1 MTKTG
6 EKTQKLSLNYSQ
18 KDNMAMYDNFAKTFS
33 KSRKNLKWAEI
44 DAILEIL
51 KNENLTKILDIGCGS
66 GRFLENYKNFFV
78 NSPEL
83 YLGLDASEN
92 MIIEAKKNLENE
104 NEKSTKN
111 FFEVCEMQKLEKFF
125 EKNNFPKFDA
135 IIFLASFHHLENEN
149 ERIEVL
155 KSAKKIL
162 NENWKIFLT
171 NWNLLGQEK
180 YQNSHLWNSDF
191 KIKIGEFDR
200 YYHGFKLEEL
210 EKIFEKCEL
219 KIEKNEIFE
228 GWRNIFSI
236 LKN

>member
-33 KSRKNLKWAEI
+33 KSRKNLKWAEVN
-44 DAILEIL
+44 AILEIL

-66 GRFLENYKNFFV
+66 GRFLENYKNFFG
-78 NSPEL
+78 NLPEL
-83 YLGLDASEN
+83 YLGLDASQN
-92 MIIEAKKNLENE
+92 MIIEAKKIIENE
-104 NEKSTKN
+104 NSTKN
-111 FFEVCEMQKLEKFF
+111 FFEVCEMQKLENFF

-135 IIFLASFHHLENEN
+135 IIFLASFHHLENKN

-171 NWNLLGQEK
+171 NWNLLEQEK
-180 YQNSHLWNSDF
+180 YQNSHLWNGDF

-200 YYHGFKLEEL
+200 YYNGFKLEEL

>member
-1 MTKTG
+1 
-6 EKTQKLSLNYSQ
+6 
-18 KDNMAMYDNFAKTFS
+18 MAMYDNFAKTFAN
-33 KSRKNLKWAEI
+33 SRKNLKWAEVNT
-44 DAILEIL
+44 ILEIL

-66 GRFLENYKNFFV
+66 GRFLENYKNFFG

-83 YLGLDASEN
+83 YLGLDASQN
-92 MIIEAKKNLENE
+92 MIIEAKKNLENK
-104 NEKSTKN
+104 NKNSTKN
-111 FFEVCEMQKLEKFF
+111 FFEICEMQNLENFF

-171 NWNLLGQEK
+171 NWNLLEQEK
-180 YQNSHLWNSDF
+180 YQNSHLWNGDF
-191 KIKIGEFDR
+191 KIKIWEFDR
-200 YYHGFKLEEL
+200 YYHGFKPEEL
-210 EKIFEKCEL
+210 EQIFENSEL

>member
-6 EKTQKLSLNYSQ
+6 EKTQKLYLNYFQ

-66 GRFLENYKNFFV
+66 GRFLENYKNFFE

-92 MIIEAKKNLENE
+92 MIIEAKKIIE

-155 KSAKKIL
+155 KSAKKFL

-171 NWNLLGQEK
+171 NWNLLEQEK
-180 YQNSHLWNSDF
+180 YQNSHLWNGDF

-200 YYHGFKLEEL
+200 YYHSFSLEEL
-210 EKIFEKCEL
+210 EQIFEKCEL